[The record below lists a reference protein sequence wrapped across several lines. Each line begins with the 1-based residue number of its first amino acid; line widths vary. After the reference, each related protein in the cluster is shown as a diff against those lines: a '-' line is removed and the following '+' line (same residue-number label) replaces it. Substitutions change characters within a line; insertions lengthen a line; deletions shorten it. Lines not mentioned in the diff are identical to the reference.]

1 VREGRTITVGDGSPG
16 VRATKLRES
25 LLAVQRGEAPDRWG
39 WTTVV

>member
-1 VREGRTITVGDGSPG
+1 VRDGRTITVGDGSPG

-25 LLAVQRGEAPDRWG
+25 LLAVQRGETPDRWG